1 MISFRKAL
9 FTLLAPLG
17 AATIIGTG
25 FATWVFGIQ
34 KVTVKGDPVKNNVAV
49 TPEVTNGDIK
59 ILSCPNL
66 IVFSEG
72 TQGASNLSDGI
83 NFYTNKAVAQGKEF
97 AISMDD
103 KNSSH
108 RLSLVYDNTT
118 NPEKM
123 YFSWKKSETS
133 ILIAGELKKSTSSQI
148 GDDDNYIGTW
158 IGSVVSESQTL
169 SVTLVLDANKNGKL
183 TFENNQVEVNVSE
196 FTFEERTCKEFD
208 ISMDDKNSS
217 HRLSLVY
224 DSTSNPEKMYF
235 SWKESDESNVIAG
248 ELIKSTS
255 NQIGDDDNY
264 ICTWIGSVVSESQ
277 TLSVTLVLDANKNG
291 TLTFE
296 NNQVIENESKFTFEE
311 RTSVT
316 DNITVTDSTFS
327 FRYTYKNPDLIDENK
342 TRYHLNVRMKLA
354 LESSSFSFNFDNYGS
369 NLIYVYSQQGSEDYI
384 NFVLSSPKEGQSD
397 YELSFNLNGHKL
409 TFIIDTVVPD
419 KVGNDEVFPSGTYS
433 GYTQDTRIPC
443 TLYYDSSATDGT
455 NASITVGSMDH
466 FLKIPDKFTSHCDEE
481 GYFNI
486 FDGDNEYY
494 AQTNLN
500 FDIDKHLDTNGEAPY
515 YIDFTC
521 QLANFLTYESPDLK
535 PIDYD
540 KYVGLYIASVLGE
553 WTYKITVSADFTEI
567 RG

>member
-148 GDDDNYIGTW
+148 GDDDNYIG
-158 IGSVVSESQTL
+158 
-169 SVTLVLDANKNGKL
+169 
-183 TFENNQVEVNVSE
+183 
-196 FTFEERTCKEFD
+196 
-208 ISMDDKNSS
+208 
-217 HRLSLVY
+217 
-224 DSTSNPEKMYF
+224 
-235 SWKESDESNVIAG
+235 
-248 ELIKSTS
+248 
-255 NQIGDDDNY
+255 
-264 ICTWIGSVVSESQ
+264 TWIGSVVSESQ

-521 QLANFLTYESPDLK
+521 QLANFLTYESPDVK

>member
-1 MISFRKAL
+1 MISLRKAL

-34 KVTVKGDPVKNNVAV
+34 GVTVDDKPVNNNVAV
-49 TPEVTNGDIK
+49 TPEVKNGDIK

-83 NFYTNKAVAQGKEF
+83 NFYTNKVVSQGKEF
-97 AISMDD
+97 AISMDA
-103 KNSSH
+103 KNSSN

-133 ILIAGELKKSTSSQI
+133 NLITGELKKSTSSQI
-148 GDDDNYIGTW
+148 KNDDNYIGTW
-158 IGSVVSESQTL
+158 TGSVVVSESQTL

-196 FTFEERTCKEFD
+196 FTFEERTSKEFA
-208 ISMDDKNSS
+208 ISMDDKYSS

-224 DSTSNPEKMYF
+224 DSTSNPKKMYF

-255 NQIGDDDNY
+255 SQIGDDDNY
-264 ICTWIGSVVSESQ
+264 IGTWTGSVVSESKN
-277 TLSVTLVLDANKNG
+277 LSVTLVLDEAKNG
-291 TLTFE
+291 TLTFK
-296 NNQVIENESKFTFEE
+296 NNQVIEYESEFTFEE
-311 RTSVT
+311 RTSIT

-327 FRYTYKNPDLIDENK
+327 FRYTYKNPDLINENN
-342 TRYHLNVRMKLA
+342 TRYHLNVKMKLA
-354 LESSSFSFNFDNYGS
+354 LESSSFPFTFNNYGS
-369 NLIYVYSQQGSEDYI
+369 YLVYEYGQQGSEGYI
-384 NFVLSSPKEGQSD
+384 NFVLSSPNEERSN
-397 YELSFNLNGHKL
+397 YELSFNLNSHKL
-409 TFIIDTVVPD
+409 NFIIDTVPV
-419 KVGNDEVFPSGTYS
+419 KVGNEVFPSGTYS
-433 GYTQDTRIPC
+433 GHTQDTDIPC
-443 TLYYDSSATDGT
+443 TLKYDSSVTGEN
-455 NASITVGSMDH
+455 NASITVGPMDH

-500 FDIDKHLDTNGEAPY
+500 FNIDKTHLDTNDEAPY

-521 QLANFLTYESPDLK
+521 QLANFLTYDSPDVK
-535 PIDYD
+535 PIDFN
-540 KYVGLYIASVLGE
+540 KYVGLYIASILGE

>member
-34 KVTVKGDPVKNNVAV
+34 DVTVDVSFNNNVAV
-49 TPEVTNGDIK
+49 TPEVENGDID
-59 ILSCPNL
+59 ILSCPSL
-66 IVFSEG
+66 LVFSEG

-83 NFYTNKAVAQGKEF
+83 NFYTNKVVAQGKEF

-118 NPEKM
+118 NPKKM
-123 YFSWKKSETS
+123 YFSWKESEKSNV
-133 ILIAGELKKSTSSQI
+133 IAGELKKSTSSQI
-148 GDDDNYIGTW
+148 RNDDNYIGTW
-158 IGSVVSESQTL
+158 TGSVVSGSQTL
-169 SVTLVLDANKNGKL
+169 NVTLVLDEAKNGTL
-183 TFENNQVEVNVSE
+183 TFENNQVKEYESK
-196 FTFEERTCKEFD
+196 FTFEERTSKEFT
-208 ISMDDKNSS
+208 ISMDNNNSS

-235 SWKESDESNVIAG
+235 SWKENEKSNVIAG
-248 ELIKSTS
+248 ELTKSTS
-255 NQIGDDDNY
+255 SQIVDDDNY
-264 ICTWIGSVVSESQ
+264 IGTWKGSVVSESQ
-277 TLSVTLVLDANKNG
+277 TLNVTLVLDANKNG

-296 NNQVIENESKFTFEE
+296 NNQVTKFTFEE
-311 RTSVT
+311 RTSIT

-327 FRYTYKNPDLIDENK
+327 FRYTYKNPDLINENN
-342 TRYHLNVRMKLA
+342 TRYHLNVKMKLA
-354 LESSSFSFNFDNYGS
+354 LESSSFPFTFNNYGS
-369 NLIYVYSQQGSEDYI
+369 DLIYVYGQQGSEGYI
-384 NFVLSSPKEGQSD
+384 NFVLSSPKEGHSN
-397 YELSFNLNGHKL
+397 YELSFNLNSHKL
-409 TFIIDTVVPD
+409 NFIIDDVPE
-419 KVGNDEVFPSGTYS
+419 KVGDDEAFPSGTYS

-443 TLYYDSSATDGT
+443 TLKYNSSITSGN

-466 FLKIPDKFTSHCDEE
+466 FLKIPDKFTSHCDED

-486 FDGDNEYY
+486 FNGDNEYY

-500 FDIDKHLDTNGEAPY
+500 FDIDKHLDTNGEGPY

-521 QLANFLTYESPDLK
+521 QLANFLTYDSPDVK
-535 PIDYD
+535 PTDYD
-540 KYVGLYIASVLGE
+540 KYVGLYIASILGE
-553 WTYKITVSADFTEI
+553 WAYKITVSADFTEI
-567 RG
+567 

>member
-1 MISFRKAL
+1 MISLRKAL

-34 KVTVKGDPVKNNVAV
+34 DVTVNGDPVNNNVAV
-49 TPEVTNGDIK
+49 TPEVKNGDIK

-83 NFYTNKAVAQGKEF
+83 NFYTNKVVSQGKEF
-97 AISMDD
+97 TISMDD
-103 KNSSH
+103 NNSRN
-108 RLSLVYDNTT
+108 RLSLVYDSTS

-123 YFSWKKSETS
+123 YFSWKEDEES
-133 ILIAGELKKSTSSQI
+133 IVIAGELTKSTSSQI

-158 IGSVVSESQTL
+158 KGSVVSESQIL

-183 TFENNQVEVNVSE
+183 TFENNQGEV
-196 FTFEERTCKEFD
+196 
-208 ISMDDKNSS
+208 
-217 HRLSLVY
+217 
-224 DSTSNPEKMYF
+224 
-235 SWKESDESNVIAG
+235 
-248 ELIKSTS
+248 
-255 NQIGDDDNY
+255 
-264 ICTWIGSVVSESQ
+264 
-277 TLSVTLVLDANKNG
+277 
-291 TLTFE
+291 
-296 NNQVIENESKFTFEE
+296 NESKFTFEE
-311 RTSVT
+311 RTSIT

-327 FRYTYKNPDLIDENK
+327 FRYTYENPDLIDENK

-354 LESSSFSFNFDNYGS
+354 LESSSFQFTFNNYGS
-369 NLIYVYSQQGSEDYI
+369 ELIYEYGEKGNEGYV
-384 NFVLSSPKEGQSD
+384 NFVLSSPKEGHSN
-397 YELSFNLNGHKL
+397 YELSFNLNSHKL
-409 TFIIDTVVPD
+409 IFIIEKVLPDD
-419 KVGNDEVFPSGTYS
+419 KVGNEVFPSGTYL
-433 GYTQDTRIPC
+433 GYTQGTRIPC
-443 TLYYDSSATDGT
+443 TLKYNSSITSGN

-500 FDIDKHLDTNGEAPY
+500 FDIDKHLDTNGEGPY

-521 QLANFLTYESPDLK
+521 QLANFLTYDSPDVK
-535 PIDYD
+535 PIDFN
-540 KYVGLYIASVLGE
+540 KYVGLYIASILGE